1 MNSSIA
7 RTFSRRWSEEKI
19 RRAEAYW
26 FMQTNEFM
34 AVQYAND
41 HVVAAQRESKC
52 PRPSHQ

>member
-1 MNSSIA
+1 MNASIA